1 MPPTSTYRQVRGT
14 SAHHTGPHAPNLQ
27 LPPGPGHQCPPHRPP
42 CPQPP
47 ATARSGAPVPTTPA
61 PMPPTSR
68 GSGGAGESVGQQA
81 EPLSGLHDRD
91 ADVVGAGGAV
101 ELAGRHQ
108 RAALLGQAPGEG
120 PGEIGSANV

>member
-1 MPPTSTYRQVRGT
+1 MCVVWIFKQKTAYEMRISVWSSDVCSSDLTTPAPMPPTSTYRQVRGT

-61 PMPPTSR
+61 PMPPTSSYRQVR
-68 GSGGAGESVGQQA
+68 GTNAHNTGPQ
-81 EPLSGLHDRD
+81 PPPPP
-91 ADVVGAGGAV
+91 
-101 ELAGRHQ
+101 
-108 RAALLGQAPGEG
+108 ALRW
-120 PGEIGSANV
+120 NW